1 MLKKLILIGK
11 SGCGKTTLTQV
22 LFQQKIDYKKT
33 QSMEYYKN
41 IIDTPGEYIENRR
54 FYKALI
60 VSSVDCD
67 IIGLLQDCS
76 EEESIFPPNFSS
88 IFAKPVIGII
98 TKADLCN
105 GERKYKRAEEFLVG
119 AGVERIFKTSS
130 YNNEGIDRIKEYLKE

>member
-1 MLKKLILIGK
+1 MKKLILIGK

-22 LFQQKIDYKKT
+22 LYQKKIDYKKT
-33 QSMEYYKN
+33 QSMEYYEN

-67 IIGLLQDCS
+67 VIGLLQDCS
-76 EEESIFPPNFSS
+76 KDDSIFPPNFSS

-98 TKADLCN
+98 TKSDLCN
-105 GERKYKRAEEFLVG
+105 GEEKYKRAEEFLLSAG
-119 AGVERIFKTSS
+119 AQRIFKTSS
-130 YNNEGIDRIKEYLKE
+130 YNNEGIDRIKEYLNE